1 VESVESAGDWTVWMR
16 QALEGNDAAYRCLL
30 AGVAGRLRV
39 QLRGR
44 LARWGAT
51 DVDAEDVVQ
60 ETLLAIHLKRHT
72 WNRVERFEPWLAA
85 VARNKLIDAL
95 RRRGRRVE
103 LPIEE
108 VEASLA
114 DDAGPDQDD
123 ALDVP
128 RLLSQL
134 GERQR
139 EIVRLISIEGENV
152 RTVAE
157 RLAMSE
163 VNVRVTL
170 HRSLKSLAALYRKG
184 GA

>member
-1 VESVESAGDWTVWMR
+1 MR
-16 QALEGNDAAYRCLL
+16 QALEGDQAAYRRLL
-30 AGVAGRLRV
+30 AAVAQRLRV
-39 QLRGR
+39 QLRAR

-51 DVDAEDVVQ
+51 DVEAEDVVQ

-103 LPIEE
+103 LPIEDFE
-108 VEASLA
+108 SSLA
-114 DDAGPDQDD
+114 DESRASQDD

-128 RLLSQL
+128 VLLSQL

-139 EIVRLISIEGENV
+139 EIVRLVSIEGEDV
-152 RTVAE
+152 RTVAQ
-157 RLAMSE
+157 RLGMSE
-163 VNVRVTL
+163 VNVRVSL

>member
-1 VESVESAGDWTVWMR
+1 MR
-16 QALEGNDAAYRCLL
+16 QALEGDEAAYRCLL
-30 AGVAGRLRV
+30 AAVADRLRV

-44 LARWGAT
+44 LARWGAS
-51 DVDAEDVVQ
+51 DLEAEDVVQ

-85 VARNKLIDAL
+85 VARNKLIDAM

-108 VEASLA
+108 IEGSLA
-114 DDAGPDQDD
+114 DETHADQDE

-128 RLLSQL
+128 VLLSQL
-134 GERQR
+134 GERAR
-139 EIVRLISIEGENV
+139 EVVRLISIEGEDA
-152 RTVAE
+152 RTVAQ
-157 RLAMSE
+157 RLGISE
-163 VNVRVTL
+163 VNVRVML

>member
-1 VESVESAGDWTVWMR
+1 MR
-16 QALEGNDAAYRCLL
+16 QALEGDESAYRQLL
-30 AGVAGRLRV
+30 AAVAERLRG

-51 DVDAEDVVQ
+51 DLDAEDVVQ

-85 VARNKLIDAL
+85 VASNKLIDAL

-108 VEASLA
+108 VEGYLA
-114 DDAGPDQDD
+114 DDTQGDQDD

-128 RLLSQL
+128 VLLSQL
-134 GERQR
+134 GERAR
-139 EIVRLISIEGENV
+139 EVVRLISIEGQDA
-152 RTVAE
+152 RTVAQ
-157 RLAMSE
+157 RLSMSE

-170 HRSLKSLAALYRKG
+170 HRSLKSLAAWHRRSRT
-184 GA
+184 

>member
-1 VESVESAGDWTVWMR
+1 MR
-16 QALEGNDAAYRCLL
+16 QALEGNEAAYRRLL
-30 AGVAGRLRV
+30 AAVAERLRA
-39 QLRGR
+39 QMRGR

-51 DVDAEDVVQ
+51 DVEAEDVVQ

-108 VEASLA
+108 FEASLA
-114 DDAGPDQDD
+114 DESQANRDS

-128 RLLSQL
+128 VLLSQL
-134 GERQR
+134 GERAR
-139 EIVRLISIEGENV
+139 EIVRLVSIEGEDA
-152 RTVAE
+152 RTVAT
-157 RLAMSE
+157 RLGMSE

-170 HRSLKSLAALYRKG
+170 HRSLKSLAAIYRKG
-184 GA
+184 TS

>member
-1 VESVESAGDWTVWMR
+1 MR
-16 QALEGNDAAYRCLL
+16 QALEGDEAAYRRLL
-30 AGVAGRLRV
+30 SAVAVRLRA
-39 QLRGR
+39 QLRAR

-51 DVDAEDVVQ
+51 DVQAEDVVQ

-103 LPIEE
+103 LPIEDFS
-108 VEASLA
+108 ASLPDESRP
-114 DDAGPDQDD
+114 DDGDTM
-123 ALDVP
+123 DVA

-134 GERQR
+134 PERQR
-139 EIVRLISIEGENV
+139 EIVRLVSVEGENV
-152 RTVAE
+152 RTVAQQ
-157 RLAMSE
+157 LQMSE

-170 HRSLKSLAALYRKG
+170 HRSLKSLAALYRRG

>member
-1 VESVESAGDWTVWMR
+1 MR
-16 QALEGNDAAYRCLL
+16 QALEGNEAAYRRLL
-30 AGVAGRLRV
+30 AGVAEQLRARLRA
-39 QLRGR
+39 R

-51 DVDAEDVVQ
+51 DVEAEDVVQ

-103 LPIEE
+103 LPIEDFE
-108 VEASLA
+108 GTLA
-114 DDAGPDQDD
+114 DESRPDEGN

-134 GERQR
+134 PERAR
-139 EIVRLISIEGENV
+139 EIVRLISIEGQDV
-152 RTVAE
+152 RTVAQ

-163 VNVRVTL
+163 VNVRVNL
-170 HRSLKSLAALYRKG
+170 HRSLKSLAALYRKDG
-184 GA
+184 V

>member
-1 VESVESAGDWTVWMR
+1 MR
-16 QALEGNDAAYRCLL
+16 QALAGDEAAYRRLL
-30 AGVAGRLRV
+30 TAVAGRLRA
-39 QLRGR
+39 QLRAR
-44 LARWGAT
+44 LARWGAA
-51 DVDAEDVVQ
+51 DVEAEDVVQ

-114 DDAGPDQDD
+114 EDTQVDRDD

-128 RLLSQL
+128 VLLSQL
-134 GERQR
+134 GERAR
-139 EIVRLISIEGENV
+139 EIVQLVSIEGHDV
-152 RTVAE
+152 RTVAQ
-157 RLAMSE
+157 RLGMSE

-170 HRSLKSLAALYRKG
+170 HRSLKALAALYRKS